1 MFKYTGSL
9 VEESRRDG
17 PLISCRDITL
27 TCFPGQIIRSVKVKR
42 QEKAQIIEQLTKVAE
57 RASIAIVTDFKGID
71 AEELTALRTKLRE
84 VGVDCQVVKNTLA
97 RLAFEGTTHG
107 ILADKFKESCAVVTG
122 YTDPV
127 AAAKA
132 VADFAKGSKKF
143 SMRFASLEGKY
154 LDDKGIEALS
164 KLPSKDELLG
174 MALGTL
180 NAVPTNFVRVLANV
194 PRGLL
199 NVLTAVKD
207 QKEAA

>member
-42 QEKAQIIEQLTKVAE
+42 QDKAQIIEQLKEVAE
-57 RASIAIVTDFKGID
+57 RASIAIVTDFKGLGVED
-71 AEELTALRTKLRE
+71 FTNLRAKLRE

-97 RLAFEGTTHG
+97 RLAFEGTDHG
-107 ILADKFKESCAVVTG
+107 ILADKFKENCAIVTG
-122 YTDPV
+122 YEDPV
-127 AAAKA
+127 AAAKV
-132 VADFAKGSKKF
+132 VAEFAKESKTF
-143 SMRFASLEGKY
+143 ELRFASLEGKY
-154 LDDKGIEALS
+154 LDEDGVKALS
-164 KLPSKDELLG
+164 LLPSKEELLG
-174 MALGTL
+174 KALGTM